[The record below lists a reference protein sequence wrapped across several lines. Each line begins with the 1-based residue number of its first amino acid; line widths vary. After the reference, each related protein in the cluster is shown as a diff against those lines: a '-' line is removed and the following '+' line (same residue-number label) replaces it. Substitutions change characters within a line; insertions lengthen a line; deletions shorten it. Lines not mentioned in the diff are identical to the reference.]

1 MDTKKLL
8 IAILAGFAAQM
19 CGNYLVH
26 SVWLKDDYVGT
37 AQLWRMPDEIT
48 SRIWAIAIAALVYVI
63 GAALIYAKGIED
75 KPWLLQGLRFGIL
88 LTMVQAFYS
97 NVIMWVVM
105 PIPHELSIKMLIG
118 DTVTSF
124 LLALVLAAIY
134 RPQFEEA

>member
-1 MDTKKLL
+1 MDTKKLV
-8 IAILAGFAAQM
+8 IAIVAGFIAQM
-19 CGNYLVH
+19 GGNFLVH
-26 SVWLKDDYVGT
+26 SVWLKDDYVST

-75 KPWLLQGLRFGIL
+75 KPWLMQGLRFGIL

-105 PIPHELSIKMLIG
+105 PLPHELSVKMLIG
-118 DTVTSF
+118 DTVVAF
-124 LLALVLAAIY
+124 LLALVLAALY